1 MGIQD
6 LVRLVLPKE
15 ERFFDY
21 LEQQAKLAHEGAK
34 ELATLAGAPD
44 GDHGTVAEI
53 KERVHEI
60 EKRGDKVSHEL
71 EDALAQTFVTPLD
84 REDIHKLSAL
94 LDDILDR
101 AYACASAFVMFC
113 IEKPSPA
120 SVELFAI
127 LERATDVLMGI
138 LPALRKHEFDE
149 IREGR
154 RKLKAIEKEGDE
166 VYRRSMK
173 ALFSEPGLDARSLI
187 REKEVIE
194 ILENAVDTCEDA
206 AEYLANLAVKHG

>member
-34 ELATLAGAPD
+34 ELATLGAPD
-44 GDHGTVAEI
+44 GDHGTIAEI
-53 KERVHEI
+53 KERVHQI
-60 EKRGDKVSHEL
+60 EKRGDRISHEL
-71 EDALAQTFVTPLD
+71 EEALAETFVTPLD
-84 REDIHKLSAL
+84 REDIHKLSSL
-94 LDDILDR
+94 LDDILDG
-101 AYACASAFVMFC
+101 AYACASGFVMFS
-113 IEKPSPA
+113 IDEPSPA
-120 SVELFAI
+120 AVELFAI
-127 LERATDVLMGI
+127 LVRATEVLMVI
-138 LPALRKHEFDE
+138 VPALRKHEFDE

-154 RKLKAIEKEGDE
+154 RKLKSIEKEGDE

-173 ALFSEPGLDARSLI
+173 ALFSEPGLDARLLI